1 MRHKLLY
8 LLAFALTATSSGWG
22 QDANAL
28 VYSSGGKLCKMI
40 LPKTPSD
47 PTLETFPSCFANGNP
62 VRVYLDQTSGRM
74 IVETI
79 EPNDGTPD
87 TLQFEPDKFAVFGGS
102 LGKAVASASI
112 TLESGSIRSI
122 FGGGMFVGNAGT
134 GKTTQ
139 AVVDKYSY
147 KNTDGSGYTP
157 VNADVSDAVSI
168 EIKPGAVVSHLLLG
182 GGRYYAKTNTVNIK
196 ADKAT
201 IMAIYAGGYD
211 QGQTTNTL
219 TTDVDASV
227 NGVKNV
233 NMILSRCTIPGG
245 LGTGGG
251 QGYTHTGTSVVTVTD
266 SELGGIYGTLS
277 NGYADDITVN
287 VTNTAFKKQYNGS
300 DIKDRELASIN
311 RGGVKN
317 VSFTFDGC
325 SFEEPESIVAGL
337 GAVDGWSDSDT
348 NGKPLPIV
356 DGNVSY
362 KFINSKTK
370 TPTLSVGRGLD
381 NANIEL
387 TGAKAS
393 LRHFDDGS
401 KIPEGLS
408 EFTLSAGKT
417 WTFNGGLEVQDGVT
431 FKNEGDSLNIGVSNA
446 KDLQA
451 VLALVNKKNIG
462 ITSVKLNNDLDLS
475 TLSDIMS
482 DIGSFQG
489 IINIQKPLIFDGCG
503 HAIRNGY
510 PNPVDGRYYY
520 VVKLDASSAGS
531 TIKNL
536 TIENTN
542 ATALDIITNKTE
554 LVNLE
559 NVTLTNNTGG
569 GLNVNSSYVKATNL
583 KTSGNGIAAVRLAK
597 EGNYNPVGINPSFTM
612 AGDCSLAETVKI
624 AYNAK
629 ENMAT
634 YEMPQTATTIAERLA
649 MVSIQTNDK
658 DDWKTTWQ
666 LVNFRAKD
674 AKYPALSWTND
685 FDTSSIQGKV
695 LAKMTSGAELD
706 SLFTWGGATVD
717 GISWDNT
724 VGDACVSDVNLDKS
738 FAVVGTDSAKCI
750 IEGVWTIAPSAQSD
764 VLLKKLTLTESSTAN
779 TASEA
784 SIITIAKPNVSL
796 HVMNTAIIPVAPGTD
811 ARRAG
816 IALEKGVA
824 SATVNLDETTI
835 SLTKNNFIG
844 FYNKGAHCS
853 FTMND
858 SKIIPEENVSNL
870 SGIGTIYLLKDAK
883 DGSTY
888 TINRSNLSVG
898 KNWYYAIWCKAPKQ
912 HFEIHDSQVYGW
924 AAVYMQGA
932 YVEGG
937 ADEMS
942 LVATNSTFT
951 GIGKAGPTNG
961 FGVFVFEATDRS
973 SVKMENCKII
983 AEVGDEAKD
992 DYMMPFVFQVGGA
1005 NETVTN
1011 RTSIKPS
1018 SDCEVLLKDCEVQ
1031 NLAEAIT
1038 PVMVLYNNINAMGD
1052 ESGKLNNYMDYRKNR
1067 ILVEGEN
1074 LFLNKDRASGIVV
1087 QNGDT
1092 VRNMAK
1098 TLPEALVYKYKDKAE
1113 HTNTWTMPVAYYN
1126 DTVKATTLTKEAALS
1141 SLNAS
1146 AAIPDGY
1153 TLPDG
1158 IVILCKDIAMVVGAD
1173 KAEAYASANPE
1184 AVVSVLKQNTG
1195 ATPLFALEDCS
1206 AILEISA
1213 DTEWATARTGRKVK
1227 ILDGA
1232 TLTITAPMDL
1242 GTVVMEEGAQLK
1254 STVVENN
1261 VTAKTLCFAPELSGD
1276 NWKALGVPFTGME
1289 VKDSKGASVSV
1300 PSAQAADNGIWFANL
1315 ANDKTPVF
1323 EVKTDKF
1330 GTSGL
1335 WAANG
1340 DTYTI
1345 SSDGEFVF
1353 KTAETQPVA
1362 PTEEGTFLMCSN
1374 PNTFTI
1380 TLKQSAYILTT
1391 DGTSFEQETNP
1402 EIKPFQSFVLTDA
1415 KTLST
1420 LRSLRIGDGVVTGNQ
1435 TIEPVDGYY
1444 VTTDRGAIVIH
1455 TPEPMD
1461 VVIIGMNGKV
1471 AYRGEV
1477 TDGQRIMVSSGIYA
1491 VNGQL
1496 VRVK

>member
-8 LLAFALTATSSGWG
+8 LLALALTTTSSGWG
-22 QDANAL
+22 QDVDTL

-40 LPKTPSD
+40 LPQTPSN
-47 PTLETFPSCFANGNP
+47 PALETIPSCFANGNP

-79 EPNDGTPD
+79 ETDGGTPD
-87 TLQFEPDKFAVFGGS
+87 TLQFEPGKFGVFGGS
-102 LGKAVASASI
+102 LGKAVTSASI

-122 FGGGMFVGNAGT
+122 CGGGVFVGNAGT

-147 KNTDGSGYTP
+147 KNSDGSSYTP
-157 VNADVSDAVSI
+157 VSADVSDAVSI
-168 EIKPGAVVSHLLLG
+168 EIKPGAVVRNLLLG

-196 ADKAT
+196 ADQAT
-201 IMAIYAGGYD
+201 IRAICAGGYD

-233 NMILSRCTIPGG
+233 NMTLSKCTIPEG

-266 SELGGIYGTLS
+266 SELGAIYGTSS
-277 NGYADDITVN
+277 NGYADEITVN
-287 VTNTAFKKQYNGS
+287 VTNSTFKKQYKDS
-300 DIKDRELASIN
+300 DIQYRELASIN

-317 VSFTFDGC
+317 ISFTFDGC

-337 GAVDGWSDSDT
+337 GAVDGWADSDT
-348 NGKPLPIV
+348 NGKPQPIV
-356 DGNVSY
+356 NGNVSY
-362 KFINSKTK
+362 KFINSKTE
-370 TPTLSVGRGLD
+370 TPTFSVGRGLD

-393 LRHFDDGS
+393 LRHFVDGTA
-401 KIPEGLS
+401 IPQGLS
-408 EFTLSAGKT
+408 EFTLSADKT
-417 WTFNGGLEVQDGVT
+417 WTFNDGLEMQDGVT
-431 FKNEGDSLNIGVSNA
+431 FTNNGGSLNIGVSNA

-451 VLALVNKKNIG
+451 VLTLVNKKNIG

-475 TLSDIMS
+475 TLSDVMS

-503 HAIRNGY
+503 HAIRNSY
-510 PNPVDGRYYY
+510 PNPNASKSYY
-520 VVKLDASSAGS
+520 VVKLDAASAGS

-542 ATALDIITNKTE
+542 ATALDIITRTKRDGEAVYLND
-554 LVNLE
+554 
-559 NVTLTNNTGG
+559 VTLKNNEGG
-569 GLNVNSSYVKATNL
+569 GLNVNISKVVATNL
-583 KTSGNGIAAVRLAK
+583 KTSGNKLAAVRVARDNDTNNTHPYFELK
-597 EGNYNPVGINPSFTM
+597 
-612 AGDCSLAETVKI
+612 GDCKLEEEVKI

-629 ENMAT
+629 ENPAT
-634 YEMPQTATTIAERLA
+634 YDNPALSTTIAERLA

-658 DDWKTTWQ
+658 EDWKTTWQ

-717 GISWDNT
+717 GISWNNT
-724 VGDACVSDVNLDKS
+724 VGDACVSDVTLDKS
-738 FAVVGTDSAKCI
+738 FAVVGTDSTKCI
-750 IEGVWTIAPSAQSD
+750 IKGNWNIKPSDPVEVSLSQ
-764 VLLKKLTLTESSTAN
+764 LTLTGDRTTASNDPLIGINGTGKVNLSLTGVAINPTAEGSGSSTSKSYRHAAIQGGAN
-779 TASEA
+779 ANA
-784 SIITIAKPNVSL
+784 
-796 HVMNTAIIPVAPGTD
+796 D
-811 ARRAG
+811 
-816 IALEKGVA
+816 
-824 SATVNLDETTI
+824 I
-835 SLTKNNFIG
+835 SLSCVSITLSKNYQAGYLNYGQCNFSMG
-844 FYNKGAHCS
+844 Q
-853 FTMND
+853 
-858 SKIIPEENVSNL
+858 SNIK
-870 SGIGTIYLLKDAK
+870 STAK
-883 DGSTY
+883 DGSLLVY
-888 TINRSNLSVG
+888 PIWLEGKDNSACTITDSEINIG
-898 KNWYYAIWCKAPKQ
+898 ADFYYAVRMMSPKQ
-912 HFEIHDSQVYGW
+912 NLVVDKSILYAW
-924 AAVYMQGA
+924 AGIYMQGA
-932 YVEGG
+932 WYGEDG
-937 ADEMS
+937 ADGMTAK
-942 LVATNSTFT
+942 VTNSTIT
-951 GIGKAGPTNG
+951 GVGKSGSSNG
-961 FGVFVFEATDRS
+961 FGVIVFEATDNS
-973 SVKMENCKII
+973 SVELENTVINNVIYENKAGKGFLTPIT
-983 AEVGDEAKD
+983 
-992 DYMMPFVFQVGGA
+992 FQIGGGGSS
-1005 NETVTN
+1005 TQGY
-1011 RTSIKPS
+1011 RPSMKPS
-1018 SDCEVLLKDCEVQ
+1018 KNCWVSMKGCTLQNKAEETTLL
-1031 NLAEAIT
+1031 
-1038 PVMVLYNNINAMGD
+1038 MVDYNNVYSENRSNYLDYFGNKISID
-1052 ESGKLNNYMDYRKNR
+1052 KDTKILNQDGSNS
-1067 ILVEGEN
+1067 ILV
-1074 LFLNKDRASGIVV
+1074 
-1087 QNGDT
+1087 QQGDT
-1092 VRNMAK
+1092 LRNATK
-1098 TLPEALVYKYKDKAE
+1098 SLSDALVYKNE
-1113 HTNTWTMPVAYYN
+1113 QTIIPVAYPN
-1126 DTVKATTLTKEAALS
+1126 DRVMAAALAKDEALT
-1141 SLNAS
+1141 SLNAVG
-1146 AAIPDGY
+1146 AIPEGY
-1153 TLPDG
+1153 SLPDG

-1184 AVVSVLKQNTG
+1184 AVVSVLKQNAG

-1254 STVVENN
+1254 STVAESK
-1261 VTAKTLCFAPELSGD
+1261 VTAQELCFAPKLSGN
-1276 NWKALGVPFTGME
+1276 NWKALGVPFTPLE
-1289 VKDSKGASVSV
+1289 VKDSKGVSVSA
-1300 PSAQAADNGIWFANL
+1300 PSAQEADDGIWFADLKN
-1315 ANDKTPVF
+1315 NKTPIF
-1323 EVKTDKF
+1323 EVKTDNF
-1330 GTSGL
+1330 GAAGL

-1345 SSDGEFVF
+1345 SSEGAFEF
-1353 KTAETQPVA
+1353 KDSEEPTA
-1362 PTEEGTFLMCSN
+1362 PTETGTFLMCSN

-1391 DGTSFEQETNP
+1391 DGTSFEQEANP
-1402 EIKPFQSFVLTDA
+1402 EIKPFQSFVLTDT

-1420 LRSLRIGDGVVTGNQ
+1420 LRSLRLGDSIVTGTQ
-1435 TIEPVDGYY
+1435 VIEPMEGYY
-1444 VTTDRGAIVIH
+1444 VTTERGAIVIH

-1461 VVIIGMNGKV
+1461 VAIIGMNGKV

-1477 TDGQRIMVSSGIYA
+1477 TDGQRIMVPSGIYA